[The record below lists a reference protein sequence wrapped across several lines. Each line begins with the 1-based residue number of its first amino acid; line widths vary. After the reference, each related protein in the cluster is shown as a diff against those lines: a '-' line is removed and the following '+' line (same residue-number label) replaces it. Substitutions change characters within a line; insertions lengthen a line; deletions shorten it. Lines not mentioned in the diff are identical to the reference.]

1 MTAKNCTNGPK
12 LVLKDL
18 CEKSFVQN
26 VLYSKLPVCRANK
39 KGFCVKPQFS
49 NLTPL
54 EERLISLRIAFMH
67 LPEVPRRGQLS
78 IHGNVVNVLGNV
90 NSTDG
95 TLPRPINETIP
106 IKLE

>member
-1 MTAKNCTNGPK
+1 MKWIHSTCQSNLSNG
-12 LVLKDL
+12 
-18 CEKSFVQN
+18 
-26 VLYSKLPVCRANK
+26 KLPVCRANK

-54 EERLISLRIAFMH
+54 EERLISLRIAFMQI
-67 LPEVPRRGQLS
+67 PEVPWGGQLS

-90 NSTDG
+90 NSTVG

-106 IKLE
+106 VKLEWRLSY